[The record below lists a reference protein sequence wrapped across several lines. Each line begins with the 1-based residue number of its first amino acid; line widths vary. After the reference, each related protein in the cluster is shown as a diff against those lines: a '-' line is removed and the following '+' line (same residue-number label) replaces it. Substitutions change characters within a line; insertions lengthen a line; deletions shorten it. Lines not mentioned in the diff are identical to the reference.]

1 MSAPERE
8 IPSRLLNKSPL
19 DILIA
24 EESKT
29 CRGCTNQHT
38 ERLWGQDY
46 TICTDKDANG
56 KRRNHGKR
64 CKAYNNPGET
74 A

>member
-29 CRGCTNQHT
+29 CRGCTSQHT
-38 ERLWGQDY
+38 ETVWGTPI
-46 TICTDKDANG
+46 TICTAKDHNG

-64 CKAYNNPGET
+64 CKAYNPEET